1 MNKFDDNIVNEL
13 ESFLIENLNDLSI
26 KDFLKIVTVYSL
38 KSTSSKLF
46 WENYLDEI
54 LIRFDNISTS

>member
-38 KSTSSKLF
+38 KSNSSKLF